1 MFISQHLAHLCILQD
16 YLHDIMTL
24 HNGAAVPKRLS
35 EPLCQ
40 QPTNMN
46 HK

>member
-1 MFISQHLAHLCILQD
+1 MFISQRLAHLCILQD
-16 YLHDIMTL
+16 HLHDIVTL
-24 HNGAAVPKRLS
+24 HDGAAVPKWLS

-40 QPTNMN
+40 QPAHMN